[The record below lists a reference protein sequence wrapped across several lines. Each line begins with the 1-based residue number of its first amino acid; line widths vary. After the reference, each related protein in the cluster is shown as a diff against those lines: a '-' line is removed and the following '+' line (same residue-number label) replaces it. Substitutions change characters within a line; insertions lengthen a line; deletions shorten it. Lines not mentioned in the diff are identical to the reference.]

1 MYVDDQSFKFA
12 AVVDGD
18 PQKIEDLD
26 NHCTIVEK
34 DKDDVDFDFRSL
46 GGRKLYKIKIKNPMD
61 RKYGVVVNNVE
72 MGFFPTWTCTI
83 KHKKESKTRAL
94 HFDGIFGNPINT

>member
-18 PQKIEDLD
+18 LHKIEDLD

-46 GGRKLYKIKIKNPMD
+46 GGRKLNKIKI
-61 RKYGVVVNNVE
+61 
-72 MGFFPTWTCTI
+72 
-83 KHKKESKTRAL
+83 
-94 HFDGIFGNPINT
+94 

>member
-1 MYVDDQSFKFA
+1 MYVDDQSFKCA

-18 PQKIEDLD
+18 PHKIEDLD

-46 GGRKLYKIKIKNPMD
+46 GGRKLNKIKIKNPMD

-72 MGFFPTWTCTI
+72 MVFSQPGHVRSNT
-83 KHKKESKTRAL
+83 KKKVKPGHYIWMAYLEIR
-94 HFDGIFGNPINT
+94 

>member
-34 DKDDVDFDFRSL
+34 NKDDVDFNFRSL
-46 GGRKLYKIKIKNPMD
+46 GGLKFNKIKIK
-61 RKYGVVVNNVE
+61 KTYGSQVRSC
-72 MGFFPTWTCTI
+72 GQ
-83 KHKKESKTRAL
+83 
-94 HFDGIFGNPINT
+94 

>member
-18 PQKIEDLD
+18 PHKIEDLD

-46 GGRKLYKIKIKNPMD
+46 GGRKLNKIKIKKLMD

-72 MGFFPTWTCTI
+72 MVFSQPGYVRSNT
-83 KHKKESKTRAL
+83 KKKEKPGQYILMAYLEIR
-94 HFDGIFGNPINT
+94 

>member
-12 AVVDGD
+12 AVVDAD
-18 PQKIEDLD
+18 PHKIEDLD

-46 GGRKLYKIKIKNPMD
+46 GGRKLNKIKIKNPMD

-72 MGFFPTWTCTI
+72 MVFFPTWTCTI